1 MLHAA
6 FWFPHHKRVKEFRIT
21 CYVLNIQRKTRV
33 FAAPIAKK
41 TPPVRKGTAQKP
53 TQRCIKAARDRGDGE
68 ETPSSVP
75 VVPWRAE
82 GMWNPRLCLP
92 GGARDI
98 TRSSP
103 GVSRKFCPEVGLL
116 RLLHKKASNPA
127 LPQVQLF
134 GIMPNKH
141 PLFIQII
148 IKKLPLTV
156 A

>member
-1 MLHAA
+1 MGLHRNLHRDASK
-6 FWFPHHKRVKEFRIT
+6 PLETGVMVRR
-21 CYVLNIQRKTRV
+21 L
-33 FAAPIAKK
+33 
-41 TPPVRKGTAQKP
+41 PPVFPFCPGGP
-53 TQRCIKAARDRGDGE
+53 
-68 ETPSSVP
+68 
-75 VVPWRAE
+75 

-103 GVSRKFCPEVGLL
+103 GVSRKFCPKVGLL